1 MKEVAAAMLRALFS
15 SLTSCHAF
23 RASHRLI
30 KPGAPLTTKRGNVKR
45 GWVTLKDR
53 LRRGMAW
60 CGVRVPVSGRAAR
73 RV

>member
-30 KPGAPLTTKRGNVKR
+30 KPGAPLTTKRGNVK
-45 GWVTLKDR
+45 K
-53 LRRGMAW
+53 GMGDIKGQIAAW
-60 CGVRVPVSGRAAR
+60 HGVV
-73 RV
+73 